1 MSTEKEEIK
10 KFEGKFCPDTSVVI
24 EGVLSEKI
32 EKGELE
38 GTILIHRAVIAE
50 LEHQANLGKPIG
62 FAGLDEIKK
71 LKKLELEGKVKV
83 EVIGNR
89 PRFSQVKYAKFGWI
103 DSLIRESA
111 LENDAYLITSDLVQ
125 AEAGKAEGIKVI
137 YIEPKRKVKLKIE
150 DFFTQDTMSIHLKEG
165 VVPYAKRGK
174 PGNWEFVPISDRA
187 LRKEEIEEIAKEIIE
202 VVRVTKEGFIEF
214 DRKGST
220 IVQLKNYRIVIARPP
235 FADGWEITASRP
247 IAKLKLE
254 DYKLPQK
261 LIERFEKRA
270 EGILIAGAPGMGKSC
285 FAQALAEFYLSKN
298 KVVKTIESPRDLQL
312 PPSIT
317 QYSKSL
323 ASSEEIHD
331 VLLLSRPD
339 YTVFDEMRDDPDFKL
354 FSDLRLAGVGM
365 IGVVH
370 ATEPIDAIQRFI
382 RRVELGMI
390 PSILDTVIFMK
401 DGRVEK
407 VYELKMTVKMPTGM
421 RERDLTRPV
430 VEIRDFLT
438 GKLEYE
444 LYTFGEETV
453 VVPVEKILKKRESK
467 LISKV
472 RKELGQIGE
481 SAEIEVEDDFVL
493 IRISKK
499 EIPYLIGKKGKRI
512 KKIEKRIGK
521 KIKVE
526 AI

>member
-1 MSTEKEEIK
+1 MK
-10 KFEGKFCPDTSVVI
+10 
-24 EGVLSEKI
+24 
-32 EKGELE
+32 
-38 GTILIHRAVIAE
+38 
-50 LEHQANLGKPIG
+50 
-62 FAGLDEIKK
+62 
-71 LKKLELEGKVKV
+71 
-83 EVIGNR
+83 
-89 PRFSQVKYAKFGWI
+89 
-103 DSLIRESA
+103 
-111 LENDAYLITSDLVQ
+111 
-125 AEAGKAEGIKVI
+125 
-137 YIEPKRKVKLKIE
+137 KVKLKIE
-150 DFFTQDTMSIHLKEG
+150 DFFTPDTMSIHLKEG

-174 PGNWEFVPISDRA
+174 PGNWEFVPIGDKP
-187 LRKEEIEEIAKEIIE
+187 LTKEEMEEMAKEIVEI
-202 VVRVTKEGFIEF
+202 VRTTKEGFVEF

-220 IVQLKNYRIVIARPP
+220 IVQFRNYRIVIARPP
-235 FADGWEITASRP
+235 FSDGWEITASRP
-247 IAKLKLE
+247 IVKLSLK
-254 DYKLPQK
+254 DYKLPKK

-312 PPSIT
+312 PASIT

-370 ATEPIDAIQRFI
+370 ATEPIDAVQRFV

-390 PSILDTVIFMK
+390 PSILDTVVFMK

-430 VEIRDFLT
+430 VEIRDFLS

-453 VVPVEKILKKRESK
+453 VVPVEKILKKRRSRLVSK
-467 LISKV
+467 IK
-472 RKELGQIGE
+472 KELGQIGE
-481 SAEIEVEDDFVL
+481 KAEIEVEDDVVL

-512 KKIEKRIGK
+512 KKIEKKIGK
-521 KIKVE
+521 KVKVE
-526 AI
+526 AL